1 MYFLATTVVTLL
13 LIVSALTAFYDG
25 PDGTADP
32 DFGFGFENEIVQA
45 DAEQEDY
52 NRNVSL
58 ILQVTSAGLFATA
71 VLGLGSRFNPFRA
84 SFILAGLLVYLVGIG
99 FWAQSSD
106 QWLGFLTTAL
116 TFAVLGVGFL
126 WLEEGLPLESKQQA
140 RRIEIPPVGAREAAP
155 PPPSPPPPPVPPP
168 PPPPPPVPPPPPP
181 PPPAVMP
188 EAPASPPPDAAGED
202 PNETGI
208 NH

>member
-71 VLGLGSRFNPFRA
+71 VLGLGSRFNPLRA
-84 SFILAGLLVYLVGIG
+84 SLMLAGLLVYLVGVG

-106 QWLGFLTTAL
+106 QWLGFVTTAL
-116 TFAVLGVGFL
+116 NFAVLGAGFL
-126 WLEEGLPLESKQQA
+126 WLEEGLPLEPKPQA
-140 RRIEIPPVGAREAAP
+140 PRIEIPPAGAAISS
-155 PPPSPPPPPVPPP
+155 PSPP
-168 PPPPPPVPPPPPP
+168 PPPPPPVPPPPQ
-181 PPPAVMP
+181 VIP
-188 EAPASPPPDAAGED
+188 EMPASPPADGPGGEA
-202 PNETGI
+202 NETASEED
-208 NH
+208 